1 MLGPTSIARVALY
14 VYEPAGRGDAR
25 RLDGQV
31 RRLAEGVCARTGRWS
46 VATYADRGASNLYA
60 RPGLARLVYDAS
72 YRLFDVVV
80 VDSPDRLGR
89 HVRDRQALLAR
100 LADCGVRV
108 EVMGPSPLAK
118 AAAVLA
124 NVVLA
129 DMIGEAA
136 R

>member
-1 MLGPTSIARVALY
+1 MLGSTSTERVVLY
-14 VYEPAGRGDAR
+14 AYESAGRGDAR

-31 RRLAEGVCARTGRWS
+31 RRLAERVCARTSRWP
-46 VATYADRGASNLYA
+46 VATYIDRGNSNLYA
-60 RPGLARLVYDAS
+60 RPGLAGVVYDAS
-72 YRLFDVVV
+72 YRLFDVVA

-89 HVRDRQALLAR
+89 HAEDSRALLVR

-108 EVMGPSPLAK
+108 EVIGPSPLAK
-118 AAAVLA
+118 AVAVLA
-124 NVVLA
+124 DVLLA

>member
-1 MLGPTSIARVALY
+1 MRIAAPATFTPGRAWPAWSTTPPT
-14 VYEPAGRGDAR
+14 
-25 RLDGQV
+25 
-31 RRLAEGVCARTGRWS
+31 
-46 VATYADRGASNLYA
+46 ASSTSWLST
-60 RPGLARLVYDAS
+60 P
-72 YRLFDVVV
+72 
-80 VDSPDRLGR
+80 PDRLGR